1 MAHSNIWNSHP
12 RGYGKGSR
20 ECRVCTHPA
29 GLIRKYGLN
38 ICRQCFRENSA
49 AIGFTKS
56 AVESHVATQTADPDN
71 NGLRRRNSV
80 AVRSSSDFSYSN
92 GLAIGFRQLWT
103 MLKRNTTLQ
112 IRYRR
117 STFAQVLLG
126 PILFLF
132 LLWVLQKADT
142 SRQLKSNYHPT
153 PWTLPGIDSCQ
164 GRTPRDPCINIMFTP
179 DTPEIRQIL
188 QTVNARNNIRENKVN
203 FNFEDTYSDV
213 MTVPTK
219 TLGMVPVPNGQFIY
233 NYTLQNPNTTR
244 FGIEFSIVQGPP
256 KNYVYQTWFNFTNA
270 ANGTDPFGDSMLSF
284 TRAVDEA
291 IMLIADSNTVNL
303 STNLKDFPLV
313 PPKAASDEVV
323 SSLGAMFFFCSM
335 MVIFICVLNQIVTE
349 KELHLRHSMQMMGLK
364 TLVYWFSWWL
374 SNAVLVLI
382 SAIVICGF
390 GVAFDFSVFKYSN
403 FGALLITFFLFG
415 MSMVTMAFW
424 ITTMVKASRTAIL
437 IGIFLFIIG
446 LLFESMVFS
455 NSYVGYIWYDQGT
468 SVVAKYVLMFIPF
481 FNFGKIFLDMS
492 LFATG
497 RFDVLTS
504 TYIKGPGF
512 HWNDLYN
519 KIPSSFTPTYDD
531 ARTRHPDVP
540 APIQSWYFML
550 MNIGVFVIL
559 TLYMDQVVADDYGN
573 KRHLLFFLDPSFY
586 GWNIR
591 KKLSAHEWITAQ
603 EANKAKRDVK
613 RKSVNKGH
621 GVPAE
626 DEDDNDVV
634 IERELALDSNF
645 ETQAR
650 ICNLQKVFR
659 ESAFRQSPLDKIAVK
674 DLCLTLQEGKLLA
687 LLGQNGAGK
696 STTMNML
703 SGLTKSTGG
712 DALFYGLS
720 MNSEMAEIRSMMGV
734 CPQHDILFDDLTA
747 EEHIYLYAGLKNV
760 PKEEIPALA
769 EERLKAVRLW
779 KVKDRLSHTYSGGM
793 KRRLSMV
800 ISTLGDPKIIF
811 LDEPTTGM
819 DPTNRRH
826 VWSFIEKFKQGRI
839 IILTTHSMEE
849 ADILGDRICVM
860 AHGRLRAIGNSIH
873 LKNKFGAGYR
883 ISMMTDPAN
892 TERVKGLIESMVPG
906 CILKDDSAGA
916 LLYQFPPTSMGSIP
930 RLVQWLE
937 AVDGGAAGLTPRGT
951 GSHKSSNANSGQ
963 TTPAVGRI
971 TSGDDITTSLQHTN
985 QNLAGASGEPLVH
998 GYGISQTSLEEVFLK
1013 LIRDANP
1020 EGYQGYEVSKNSKG
1034 NDEKQNS
1041 DSTLRHRSTAA

>member
-1 MAHSNIWNSHP
+1 MPS
-12 RGYGKGSR
+12 
-20 ECRVCTHPA
+20 V
-29 GLIRKYGLN
+29 
-38 ICRQCFRENSA
+38 SA
-49 AIGFTKS
+49 
-56 AVESHVATQTADPDN
+56 E
-71 NGLRRRNSV
+71 
-80 AVRSSSDFSYSN
+80 RSSEGLSPLPEEGDSNTPIVYDNRAKARTSGTVQHDFSYHN
-92 GLAIGFRQLWT
+92 GIAVGFRQLWT
-103 MLKRNTTLQ
+103 MLKRNTILQ
-112 IRYRR
+112 LRYRR
-117 STFAQVLLG
+117 STFAQTLLG

-132 LLWVLQKADT
+132 LLWLLQKADT
-142 SRQLKSNYHPT
+142 SRQLRSNYHPEA
-153 PWTLPGIDSCQ
+153 WSLPGIDQCQ
-164 GRTPRDPCINIMFTP
+164 GASPKDPCINIMFAP

-188 QTVNARNNIRENKVN
+188 STVNSRNQIREPSIQLG
-203 FNFEDTYSDV
+203 FETA
-213 MTVPTK
+213 MTVSDLKTRPSS
-219 TLGMVPVPNGQFIY
+219 TLGMVPVPNAQFIY
-233 NYTLQNPNTTR
+233 DYTLQNPNTTR

-256 KNYVYQTWFNFTNA
+256 KNYVYQTWFNFTNS
-270 ANGTDPFGDSMLSF
+270 ANGTDPFGDSLLSF

-291 IMLIADSNTVNL
+291 IMLIADSSDVNL
-303 STNLKDFPLV
+303 STSLKDFPLV
-313 PPKAASDEVV
+313 PPTLASDEVV

-335 MVIFICVLNQIVTE
+335 MIIFICVLNQIVTE

-374 SNAVLVLI
+374 SNAFLVLI

-390 GVAFDFSVFKYSN
+390 GMAFDFTVFKNSN
-403 FGALLITFFLFG
+403 FLALLITFFLFG
-415 MSMVTMAFW
+415 LSMVTMAFW

-455 NSYVGYIWYDQGT
+455 NSYVGYIWYDSST
-468 SVVAKYVLMFIPF
+468 SPVAKYVLMFIPF

-497 RFDVLTS
+497 RFDLLTS
-504 TYIKGPGF
+504 TYIPGPGF

-519 KIPSSFTPTYDD
+519 KIPSDYTPTYDD

-540 APIQSWYFML
+540 APIQSWYLML
-550 MNIGVFVIL
+550 MNIGVFAIL
-559 TLYMDQVVADDYGN
+559 TLYLDQVVADDYGN
-573 KRHLLFFLDPSFY
+573 KRHPLFFLDPSFY

-591 KKLSAHEWITAQ
+591 KKLSIKEWIAVQ
-603 EANKAKRDVK
+603 QGNKVKRDVRMK
-613 RKSVNKGH
+613 KMNKNRSN
-621 GVPAE
+621 VPIE
-626 DEDDNDVV
+626 DPDDEDV
-634 IERELALDSNF
+634 IVERAHALDAGF

-650 ICNLQKVFR
+650 ICNLQKVFQ
-659 ESAFRQSPLDKIAVK
+659 ESAFRKSPLDKIAVK

-720 MNSEMAEIRSMMGV
+720 MNSEMAQIRSMMGV
-734 CPQHDILFDDLTA
+734 CPQHDILFGDLTA
-747 EEHIYLYAGLKNV
+747 EEHIQLYAGLKNV
-760 PKEEIPALA
+760 PKHEIPRLT

-793 KRRLSMV
+793 KRRLSLV
-800 ISTLGDPKIIF
+800 ISTLGDPSIVF

-860 AHGRLRAIGNSIH
+860 AHGRLRAIGNSVH

-883 ISMMTDPAN
+883 ISLVTDPVN
-892 TERVKGLIESMVPG
+892 TELVKSLIEAKVPG

-937 AVDGGAAGLTPRGT
+937 GVDGGAGSARGSSNSTPSNRST
-951 GSHKSSNANSGQ
+951 QHSNANSGCN
-963 TTPAVGRI
+963 TPVSTNMDRGNDLAAAAAVAVPDYSNVGSAN
-971 TSGDDITTSLQHTN
+971 T
-985 QNLAGASGEPLVH
+985 LVH

-1020 EGYQGYEVSKNSKG
+1020 EGYQGYEVSKKVD
-1034 NDEKQNS
+1034 DEKKEQE
-1041 DSTLRHRSTAA
+1041 STLRNRGTGR

>member
-1 MAHSNIWNSHP
+1 MD
-12 RGYGKGSR
+12 
-20 ECRVCTHPA
+20 PA
-29 GLIRKYGLN
+29 
-38 ICRQCFRENSA
+38 
-49 AIGFTKS
+49 
-56 AVESHVATQTADPDN
+56 
-71 NGLRRRNSV
+71 
-80 AVRSSSDFSYSN
+80 
-92 GLAIGFRQLWT
+92 
-103 MLKRNTTLQ
+103 
-112 IRYRR
+112 RYRHVPGKPQLISPSLTITKKR
-117 STFAQVLLG
+117 SPLLTF
-126 PILFLF
+126 
-132 LLWVLQKADT
+132 
-142 SRQLKSNYHPT
+142 SSN
-153 PWTLPGIDSCQ
+153 LRLQ

-179 DTPEIRQIL
+179 DTPEVRQIL
-188 QTVNARNNIRENKVN
+188 TTLSSRNQIRETKVN
-203 FNFEDTYSDV
+203 LGFEDQYSDV
-213 MTVPTK
+213 TTVPTT
-219 TLGMVPVPNGQFIY
+219 TLGMVPVPNAQFIY

-244 FGIEFSIVQGPP
+244 FGIEFSIVEGPP

-270 ANGTDPFGDSMLSF
+270 ANGTDPFGDSLLSF

-291 IMLIADSNTVNL
+291 IMLNADSNTAEL
-303 STNLKDFPLV
+303 QTTLKDFPLV
-313 PPKAASDEVV
+313 PPSLASDEVV

-374 SNAVLVLI
+374 SNALLVFI
-382 SAIVICGF
+382 SAIVICAF
-390 GVAFDFSVFKYSN
+390 GMAFDFTIFKNTN
-403 FGALLITFFLFG
+403 FIALVITFFLFG
-415 MSMVTMAFW
+415 LSMVTMAFW
-424 ITTMVKASRTAIL
+424 ITTMVKVSRTAIL

-455 NSYVGYIWYDQGT
+455 NSYVGYIWYDSGT

-492 LFATG
+492 LYASG
-497 RFDVLTS
+497 HLDLLTQ
-504 TYIKGPGF
+504 TYIPGPGF

-519 KIPSSFTPTYDD
+519 KIPDAFTPTYDE
-531 ARTRHPDVP
+531 ARTRHPNVP
-540 APIQSWYFML
+540 PPIQSWYFML
-550 MNIGVFVIL
+550 MNIGVFAIL
-559 TLYMDQVVADDYGN
+559 TLYLDQVVADDYGN

-591 KKLSAHEWITAQ
+591 KKLSTHEWIAAQ
-603 EANKAKRDVK
+603 ESSKAKRDAK
-613 RKSVNKGH
+613 RLSMNKKRDDIL
-621 GVPAE
+621 VE
-626 DEDDNDVV
+626 DDDDNDVV
-634 IERELALDSNF
+634 IERGMALDGDF

-659 ESAFRQSPLDKIAVK
+659 ESSFRQSPLDKIAVK

-703 SGLTKSTGG
+703 SGLTRSTGG

-747 EEHIYLYAGLKNV
+747 EEHIRLYAGLKNV
-760 PKEEIPALA
+760 PKEEIPALT

-883 ISMMTDPAN
+883 ISMMTDPSN
-892 TERVKGLIESMVPG
+892 TERVKALIENMVPG

-937 AVDGGAAGLTPRGT
+937 GVDGGSR
-951 GSHKSSNANSGQ
+951 SHKSSNANSGQ
-963 TTPAVGRI
+963 NTPL
-971 TSGDDITTSLQHTN
+971 SGMTNTDDISSSLRQTN
-985 QNLAGASGEPLVH
+985 SLTAPPHFNNHSSDAEPLVH

-1020 EGYQGYEVSKNSKG
+1020 DGYQGYESSKN
-1034 NDEKQNS
+1034 NEKPAQ
-1041 DSTLRHRSTAA
+1041 DATLRQRTTAA

>member
-1 MAHSNIWNSHP
+1 MAS
-12 RGYGKGSR
+12 KG
-20 ECRVCTHPA
+20 PA
-29 GLIRKYGLN
+29 LQDSVPEEDGQLHI
-38 ICRQCFRENSA
+38 
-49 AIGFTKS
+49 KS
-56 AVESHVATQTADPDN
+56 AQQQQ
-71 NGLRRRNSV
+71 
-80 AVRSSSDFSYSN
+80 DFSYQS
-92 GLAIGFRQLWT
+92 GIAIGFRQLWT
-103 MLKRNTTLQ
+103 MLKRNTILQ

-117 STFAQVLLG
+117 STFAQTLLG

-142 SRQLKSNYHPT
+142 SRQLQSNYHPK
-153 PWTLPGIDSCQ
+153 PWTLPGIDQCQ
-164 GRTPRDPCINIMFTP
+164 GRTPSDPCINIMFTP
-179 DTPEIRQIL
+179 DTPEIREIL
-188 QTVNARNNIRENKVN
+188 ATVNSRNQLREPTVSLKFMNA
-203 FNFEDTYSDV
+203 FTASDV
-213 MTVPTK
+213 NTLPTE
-219 TLGMVPVPNGQFIY
+219 TQGMVPVPNGKFIY
-233 NYTLQNPNTTR
+233 DYTLQNPNTTR

-256 KNYVYQTWFNFTNA
+256 KNYAYQTWFNFTNS
-270 ANGTDPFGDSMLSF
+270 ANGTDPFGDSLLSF

-291 IMLIADSNTVNL
+291 ILLLTDSS
-303 STNLKDFPLV
+303 STDLNVSLKDFPKV
-313 PPKAASDEVV
+313 PPTLASDQVV

-382 SAIVICGF
+382 SAVVICGF
-390 GVAFDFSVFKYSN
+390 GIAFGFTVFKNSN
-403 FGALLITFFLFG
+403 FLALLVTFFLFG
-415 MSMVTMAFW
+415 LSMVTMAFW

-455 NSYVGYIWYDQGT
+455 NSFVGYLWYDAST
-468 SVVAKYVLMFIPF
+468 SPVARYVLMFIPF

-497 RFDVLTS
+497 RFDLLTE
-504 TYIKGPGF
+504 TYIPGPGF
-512 HWNDLYN
+512 HWSDLYN
-519 KIPSSFTPTYDD
+519 KVPADFTPTYDD

-540 APIQSWYFML
+540 APIQSWYLML
-550 MNIGVFVIL
+550 MNIGVFAIL
-559 TLYMDQVVADDYGN
+559 TLYFDQVVADDYGN
-573 KRHLLFFLDPSFY
+573 RRHLLFFLDPSFY

-591 KKLSAHEWITAQ
+591 KKLTTKEWIAAQ
-603 EANKAKRDVK
+603 EANKFKRDVRRQK
-613 RKSVNKGH
+613 MEKGR
-621 GVPAE
+621 VPRE
-626 DEDDNDVV
+626 DEDDNDVDE
-634 IERELALDSNF
+634 ERRNALDADF
-645 ETQAR
+645 ETSAR
-650 ICNLQKVFR
+650 ICNLQKVFQ
-659 ESAFRQSPLDKIAVK
+659 ESTFRKSPLDKIAVK
-674 DLCLTLQEGKLLA
+674 DLCLTLQDGKLLA

-734 CPQHDILFDDLTA
+734 CPQHDILFGDLTA
-747 EEHIYLYAGLKNV
+747 EEHIQLYAGLKNV
-760 PKEEIPALA
+760 PKEEIPMLT
-769 EERLKAVRLW
+769 EDRLKAVRLW

-883 ISMMTDPAN
+883 ISIMTDPST
-892 TERVKGLIESMVPG
+892 TEQVKAVVETKVPG
-906 CILKDDSAGA
+906 AILKDDSAGA
-916 LLYQFPPTSMGSIP
+916 LLYQFPPSSMGSIP
-930 RLVQWLE
+930 QLVQWLE
-937 AVDGGAAGLTPRGT
+937 GTDTAEIASLPASSEGNSKNNSGRNTPLPPVNG
-951 GSHKSSNANSGQ
+951 SSNNSLDIHASNALANSTGHA
-963 TTPAVGRI
+963 PKVNA
-971 TSGDDITTSLQHTN
+971 LQW
-985 QNLAGASGEPLVH
+985 
-998 GYGISQTSLEEVFLK
+998 GISQTSLEDVFLK

-1020 EGYQGYEVSKNSKG
+1020 DGYQGYEVSSSKEKNV
-1034 NDEKQNS
+1034 DDPEA
-1041 DSTLRHRSTAA
+1041 TLRNRKA

>member
-1 MAHSNIWNSHP
+1 MSIEETNHDST
-12 RGYGKGSR
+12 G
-20 ECRVCTHPA
+20 RVTATAVHA
-29 GLIRKYGLN
+29 TEQQKKTANTLN
-38 ICRQCFRENSA
+38 
-49 AIGFTKS
+49 
-56 AVESHVATQTADPDN
+56 VQTATDQ
-71 NGLRRRNSV
+71 
-80 AVRSSSDFSYSN
+80 DFSYQN
-92 GLAIGFRQLWT
+92 GIVIGFRQLGT
-103 MLKRNTTLQ
+103 MLRRNTILQ
-112 IRYRR
+112 LRYRR
-117 STFAQVLLG
+117 STFAQTLLG

-142 SRQLKSNYHPT
+142 SRQLRSNYHPES
-153 PWTLPGIDSCQ
+153 WILPGIDTCQ
-164 GRTPRDPCINIMFTP
+164 GRTPKDACINVMFTP

-188 QTVNARNNIRENKVN
+188 TTVSNNNKVREPTVDLAFAN
-203 FNFEDTYSDV
+203 AFSASDLN
-213 MTVPTK
+213 TLPTT
-219 TLGMVPVPNGQFIY
+219 TLGLVPVPNGDFIY
-233 NYTLQNPNTTR
+233 KYSLQNPNTTR

-256 KNYVYQTWFNFTNA
+256 KNYVYQTWFNFTTS
-270 ANGTDPFGDSMLSF
+270 ANGTDPFGDSLLSF

-291 IMLIADSNTVNL
+291 ILQIAEGTSANL
-303 STNLKDFPLV
+303 NARLKDFPKV
-313 PPKAASDEVV
+313 PPLHTSDQVV

-335 MVIFICVLNQIVTE
+335 MVIFICVLNQIVME

-382 SAIVICGF
+382 SAVVICGF
-390 GVAFDFSVFKYSN
+390 GVAFGFSVFTNSN
-403 FGALLITFFLFG
+403 FGALVITFFLFG
-415 MSMVTMAFW
+415 LAMVTMAFW

-455 NSYVGYIWYDQGT
+455 NSYVGYIWYDEGT
-468 SVVAKYVLMFIPF
+468 SVAGKYVLMFIPF

-492 LFATG
+492 LFSSG
-497 RFDVLTS
+497 RFDLLTS
-504 TYIKGPGF
+504 TPIPGPGF
-512 HWNDLYN
+512 HWNNLYD
-519 KIPSSFTPTYDD
+519 KIPTSFTPTYDTYK
-531 ARTRHPDVP
+531 TRHPDVP
-540 APIQSWYFML
+540 APIQSWYLLL
-550 MNIGVFVIL
+550 MNIGVFAIL
-559 TLYMDQVVADDYGN
+559 TLYFDQVVADDYGN
-573 KRHLLFFLDPSFY
+573 KRHPLFFLDPSFY
-586 GWNIR
+586 GLNMR
-591 KKLSAHEWITAQ
+591 KKLSNHDWIAAQ
-603 EANKAKRDVK
+603 QANKAKRDAYMVK
-613 RKSVNKGH
+613 MSKDRSDL
-621 GVPAE
+621 PIE
-626 DEDDNDVV
+626 DEDDEDVTV
-634 IERELALDSNF
+634 ERGLALDSNY
-645 ETQAR
+645 ETAAR

-659 ESAFRQSPLDKIAVK
+659 ESAFRKSPLDKIAVK

-703 SGLTKSTGG
+703 SGLTRSTGG
-712 DALFYGLS
+712 DATFYGLS

-747 EEHIYLYAGLKNV
+747 KEHIQLYAGLKNV
-760 PKEEIPALA
+760 PKEEIPRLT

-779 KVKDRLSHTYSGGM
+779 NVKDKLSHTYSGGM

-883 ISMMTDPAN
+883 ISLMTDPAN
-892 TERVKGLIESMVPG
+892 TEYVKSQIESRVPG

-916 LLYQFPPTSMGSIP
+916 LLYQFPPSSMSSIP
-930 RLVQWLE
+930 GLVQWLE
-937 AVDGGAAGLTPRGT
+937 TVDGGTSSTVRPAGSAQG
-951 GSHKSSNANSGQ
+951 SNANSGRN
-963 TTPAVGRI
+963 TPLPL
-971 TSGDDITTSLQHTN
+971 SSSEN
-985 QNLAGASGEPLVH
+985 QISSAPGLTPVSVHLGQNEHAEPLVH

-1020 EGYQGYEVSKNSKG
+1020 EGYQGYEVKKSKKSTA
-1034 NDEKQNS
+1034 DVVDDKQDS
-1041 DSTLRHRSTAA
+1041 DATLRNRRQ

>member
-1 MAHSNIWNSHP
+1 
-12 RGYGKGSR
+12 
-20 ECRVCTHPA
+20 
-29 GLIRKYGLN
+29 
-38 ICRQCFRENSA
+38 
-49 AIGFTKS
+49 
-56 AVESHVATQTADPDN
+56 
-71 NGLRRRNSV
+71 
-80 AVRSSSDFSYSN
+80 
-92 GLAIGFRQLWT
+92 
-103 MLKRNTTLQ
+103 
-112 IRYRR
+112 
-117 STFAQVLLG
+117 
-126 PILFLF
+126 
-132 LLWVLQKADT
+132 
-142 SRQLKSNYHPT
+142 
-153 PWTLPGIDSCQ
+153 
-164 GRTPRDPCINIMFTP
+164 MFTP
-179 DTPEIRQIL
+179 DTPEIHQIL
-188 QTVNARNNIRENKVN
+188 TTVSARNHIREDK
-203 FNFEDTYSDV
+203 FTLNFESTYSDV
-213 MTVPTK
+213 TVVPTA
-219 TLGMVPVPNGQFIY
+219 TLGMVPVPSGQFIY

-244 FGIEFSIVQGPP
+244 FGIEFSIVEGPP

-270 ANGTDPFGDSMLSF
+270 ANGTDPFGDSLLSF
-284 TRAVDEA
+284 TRAIDEA
-291 IMLIADSNTVNL
+291 IMLTADSNTVNL
-303 STNLKDFPLV
+303 STTLKDFPLV
-313 PPKAASDEVV
+313 PPSLASDEVV

-374 SNAVLVLI
+374 SNALLVFI

-390 GVAFDFSVFKYSN
+390 GMAFNFTIFKNTN
-403 FGALLITFFLFG
+403 FLALVITFFLFG
-415 MSMVTMAFW
+415 LSMVTMAFW
-424 ITTMVKASRTAIL
+424 ITTMVRVSRTAIL

-455 NSYVGYIWYDQGT
+455 NSYVGYIWYDSST

-492 LFATG
+492 LFASG
-497 RFDVLTS
+497 RFDVLTD
-504 TYIKGPGF
+504 TYIPGPGF
-512 HWNDLYN
+512 HWGDLYN
-519 KIPSSFTPTYDD
+519 KIPDAFTPTYDD
-531 ARTRHPDVP
+531 ARTRHPNVP
-540 APIQSWYFML
+540 PPIQSWYFML
-550 MNIGVFVIL
+550 MNIGVFALL
-559 TLYMDQVVADDYGN
+559 TLYLDQVVADDYGN

-591 KKLSAHEWITAQ
+591 KKLTTQEWIAAQ
-603 EANKAKRDVK
+603 ENNKAKRDAK
-613 RKSVNKGH
+613 RKSMNKNRNI
-621 GVPAE
+621 PAE
-626 DEDDNDVV
+626 DEDDDDVV
-634 IERELALDSNF
+634 VEKGMALDGTF

-659 ESAFRQSPLDKIAVK
+659 ESSLRQSPLDKIAVK

-734 CPQHDILFDDLTA
+734 CPQHDILIDDLTA
-747 EEHIYLYAGLKNV
+747 EEHIRLYAGLKNV
-760 PKEEIPALA
+760 PKEEIPALT
-769 EERLKAVRLW
+769 EDRLKAVRLW

-883 ISMMTDPAN
+883 ISMMTDPSN
-892 TERVKGLIESMVPG
+892 TERVKSLIESMVPG

-937 AVDGGAAGLTPRGT
+937 GVDGGAGSAKGT
-951 GSHKSSNANSGQ
+951 GSQKGSNANSGQ
-963 TTPAVGRI
+963 NTPLARM
-971 TSGDDITTSLQHTN
+971 TNADDITASLYQTN
-985 QNLAGASGEPLVH
+985 SLAVPSHLHNQAGGDAEPLVH

-1020 EGYQGYEVSKNSKG
+1020 DGYQGYEVAKG
-1034 NDEKQNS
+1034 ADEKPAQ
-1041 DSTLRHRSTAA
+1041 DSTLRHRTTAA

>member
-1 MAHSNIWNSHP
+1 MAS
-12 RGYGKGSR
+12 KGPSPQDSVP
-20 ECRVCTHPA
+20 EEDGQLH
-29 GLIRKYGLN
+29 I
-38 ICRQCFRENSA
+38 
-49 AIGFTKS
+49 KS
-56 AVESHVATQTADPDN
+56 AQQQH
-71 NGLRRRNSV
+71 
-80 AVRSSSDFSYSN
+80 DFSYQS
-92 GLAIGFRQLWT
+92 GIAIGFRQLWT
-103 MLKRNTTLQ
+103 MLKRNTILQ

-117 STFAQVLLG
+117 STFAQTLLG

-142 SRQLKSNYHPT
+142 SRQLRSNYHPT
-153 PWTLPGIDSCQ
+153 SWTLPGIDQCQ
-164 GRTPRDPCINIMFTP
+164 GRTPSDPCINIMFTP
-179 DTPEIRQIL
+179 DTPEIREIL
-188 QTVNARNNIRENKVN
+188 ATVNSRNQMRESSVSLKFTDRPFTTADLN
-203 FNFEDTYSDV
+203 TL
-213 MTVPTK
+213 PTA
-219 TLGMVPVPNGQFIY
+219 TLGMVPVPNGKFIY
-233 NYTLQNPNTTR
+233 DYTLQNPNTTR

-256 KNYVYQTWFNFTNA
+256 KNYAYQTWFNFTNS
-270 ANGTDPFGDSMLSF
+270 ANDTDPFGDSLLSF

-291 IMLIADSNTVNL
+291 ILLLTDSS
-303 STNLKDFPLV
+303 STDLNVSLKDFPKV
-313 PPKAASDEVV
+313 PPNLASDQVV
-323 SSLGAMFFFCSM
+323 SGLGAMFFFCSM

-382 SAIVICGF
+382 I
-390 GVAFDFSVFKYSN
+390 FKNSN
-403 FGALLITFFLFG
+403 FLALLITFFLFG
-415 MSMVTMAFW
+415 LSMVTMAFW

-455 NSYVGYIWYDQGT
+455 NSFVGYLWYDSST
-468 SVVAKYVLMFIPF
+468 SPVARYVLMFIPF
-481 FNFGKIFLDMS
+481 FNFGKIFLDMA

-497 RFDVLTS
+497 RFDLLTE
-504 TYIKGPGF
+504 TYIPGPGF

-519 KIPSSFTPTYDD
+519 KVPTDFTPTYDD

-540 APIQSWYFML
+540 APIQSWYLML
-550 MNIGVFVIL
+550 MNIGLFAIL
-559 TLYMDQVVADDYGN
+559 TLYFDQVVADDYGN
-573 KRHLLFFLDPSFY
+573 RRHLLFFLDPSFY

-591 KKLSAHEWITAQ
+591 KKLTTKEWIAVQ
-603 EANKAKRDVK
+603 EANKSKRDVR
-613 RKSVNKGH
+613 RKKMEKGR
-621 GVPAE
+621 VPRE
-626 DEDDNDVV
+626 DDDDNDVDE
-634 IERELALDSNF
+634 ERRSALDADF
-645 ETQAR
+645 ETSAR
-650 ICNLQKVFR
+650 ICNLQKVFQ
-659 ESAFRQSPLDKIAVK
+659 ESAFRRSPLDKIAVK
-674 DLCLTLQEGKLLA
+674 DLCLTLQDGKLLA

-734 CPQHDILFDDLTA
+734 CPQHDILFGDLTA
-747 EEHIYLYAGLKNV
+747 EEHIQLYAGLKNV
-760 PKEEIPALA
+760 PKEEIPKLT
-769 EERLKAVRLW
+769 EDRLKAVRLW

-883 ISMMTDPAN
+883 ISIMTDLST
-892 TERVKGLIESMVPG
+892 TEQVKAIVETKVPG
-906 CILKDDSAGA
+906 AILKDDSAGA
-916 LLYQFPPTSMGSIP
+916 LLYQFPPSSMDSIP
-930 RLVQWLE
+930 QLVQWLE
-937 AVDGGAAGLTPRGT
+937 GTDTTEIASLPASSEGNSKNNSGRNTPLPPLSG
-951 GSHKSSNANSGQ
+951 SSNNLETHANNALANS
-963 TTPAVGRI
+963 TGRAPKVNA
-971 TSGDDITTSLQHTN
+971 LQW
-985 QNLAGASGEPLVH
+985 
-998 GYGISQTSLEEVFLK
+998 GISQTSLEDVFLK

-1020 EGYQGYEVSKNSKG
+1020 DGYQGYEVSSSKENSV
-1034 NDEKQNS
+1034 DDHE
-1041 DSTLRHRSTAA
+1041 TILRNRKA

>member
-1 MAHSNIWNSHP
+1 
-12 RGYGKGSR
+12 
-20 ECRVCTHPA
+20 
-29 GLIRKYGLN
+29 
-38 ICRQCFRENSA
+38 
-49 AIGFTKS
+49 
-56 AVESHVATQTADPDN
+56 
-71 NGLRRRNSV
+71 
-80 AVRSSSDFSYSN
+80 
-92 GLAIGFRQLWT
+92 
-103 MLKRNTTLQ
+103 
-112 IRYRR
+112 IRYKR
-117 STFAQVLLG
+117 STFAQTLLG
-126 PILFLF
+126 PIVFLF
-132 LLWVLQKADT
+132 LLWILQKADT
-142 SRQLKSNYHPT
+142 SRQLKSNYHPI
-153 PWTLPGIDSCQ
+153 PWTLPGITNCQ
-164 GRTPRDPCINIMFTP
+164 GRTPRNPCINIMFTP
-179 DTPEIRQIL
+179 DTPEVRQIL
-188 QTVNARNNIRENKVN
+188 TTVNTRNQAREPLVN
-203 FNFEDTYSDV
+203 FEFENAMTASDL
-213 MTVPTK
+213 TTRPSS
-219 TLGMVPVPNGQFIY
+219 TLGMVPVPNAQFIY
-233 NYTLQNPNTTR
+233 DYTLQNPNTTR
-244 FGIEFSIVQGPP
+244 IGIEFTINPGPP
-256 KNYVYQTWFNFTNA
+256 KDYIYQTWFNFTA
-270 ANGTDPFGDSMLSF
+270 TANNTDPFGDSLLSF

-291 IMLIADSNTVNL
+291 ILQIAEGSSASLQT
-303 STNLKDFPLV
+303 TLKDFPLV
-313 PPKAASDEVV
+313 PPTAASDEVV
-323 SSLGAMFFFCSM
+323 TSLGAMFFFCSM
-335 MVIFICVLNQIVTE
+335 MVIFICVLNQIVAE

-364 TLVYWFSWWL
+364 TIVYWLSWWL
-374 SNAVLVLI
+374 SNALLVLI

-390 GVAFDFSVFKYSN
+390 GVAFGFTVFTNTN
-403 FGALLITFFLFG
+403 FLVLLITFTLFG
-415 MSMVTMAFW
+415 LSMVTMAFW
-424 ITTMVKASRTAIL
+424 ITTMVKVSRTAIL

-455 NSYVGYIWYDQGT
+455 NSFVGYIWYDSGT

-497 RFDVLTS
+497 RFDILTS
-504 TYIKGPGF
+504 TYIPGPGF
-512 HWNDLYN
+512 HWSDLYN
-519 KIPSSFTPTYDD
+519 PIPSDFTPTYDD
-531 ARTRHPDVP
+531 ARTRHPNVP

-559 TLYMDQVVADDYGN
+559 TLYFDQVVADDYGN
-573 KRHLLFFLDPSFY
+573 KRHPLFFLDPTFY
-586 GWNIR
+586 GWHIR
-591 KKLSAHEWITAQ
+591 KKLTPRQWIAAQ
-603 EANKAKRDVK
+603 EANKSKRDARMQKMTKK
-613 RKSVNKGH
+613 RHDIPV
-621 GVPAE
+621 E
-626 DEDDNDVV
+626 DEDDEDVK
-634 IERELALDSNF
+634 IERQMALDADF

-650 ICNLQKVFR
+650 ICNLQKVFQ
-659 ESAFRQSPLDKIAVK
+659 ESSFKKSPLDKIAVK

-712 DALFYGLS
+712 DAMFYGLS
-720 MNSEMAEIRSMMGV
+720 MNSEMAQIRSMMGV
-734 CPQHDILFDDLTA
+734 CPQHDILFGDMTA
-747 EEHIYLYAGLKNV
+747 EEHIQLYAGLKNV
-760 PKEEIPALA
+760 PKHEIPRLT

-883 ISMMTDPAN
+883 ISMVTDPSN
-892 TERVKGLIESMVPG
+892 TELVKSLIESKVPG

-937 AVDGGAAGLTPRGT
+937 GVDGGSRSTPTNRSAQG
-951 GSHKSSNANSGQ
+951 SNANSGRN
-963 TTPAVGRI
+963 TPLA
-971 TSGDDITTSLQHTN
+971 TSNSANDLSGVTTTSTAPDYNNVGNAQALI
-985 QNLAGASGEPLVH
+985 H

-1020 EGYQGYEVSKNSKG
+1020 EGYQGYEVAKPLEDK
-1034 NDEKQNS
+1034 KQES
-1041 DSTLRHRSTAA
+1041 ESTLRNRGTGH

>member
-1 MAHSNIWNSHP
+1 MPSTVETPASQDLGSRLKGSAENEFNSNIHVTSGAVHSN
-12 RGYGKGSR
+12 
-20 ECRVCTHPA
+20 
-29 GLIRKYGLN
+29 
-38 ICRQCFRENSA
+38 
-49 AIGFTKS
+49 
-56 AVESHVATQTADPDN
+56 
-71 NGLRRRNSV
+71 
-80 AVRSSSDFSYSN
+80 SYRN

-103 MLKRNTTLQ
+103 MLKRNTILQ

-117 STFAQVLLG
+117 STFAQTLFG
-126 PILFLF
+126 PILFLL
-132 LLWVLQKADT
+132 LLWILQKADT
-142 SRQLKSNYHPT
+142 SRQLKSNYHPK
-153 PWTLPGIDSCQ
+153 PWTLPGIDNCQ
-164 GRTPRDPCINIMFTP
+164 GRTPNDPCINVMFAP

-188 QTVNARNNIRENKVN
+188 TTVNKLNQAREPAVKL
-203 FNFEDTYSDV
+203 NFENA
-213 MTVPTK
+213 MTATDLSNLPTS
-219 TLGMVPVPNGQFIY
+219 TLGMVPVPDGQFIY
-233 NYTLQNPNTTR
+233 NYTLTNPNVTR

-256 KNYVYQTWFNFTNA
+256 KNYAYQTWFNFTNS
-270 ANGTDPFGDSMLSF
+270 ANGTDPFGDSLLSF
-284 TRAVDEA
+284 TRAIDEA
-291 IMLIADSNTVNL
+291 ILQISEGSSAAL
-303 STNLKDFPLV
+303 SATLKDFPLV
-313 PPKAASDEVV
+313 PPTLASDEVV

-335 MVIFICVLNQIVTE
+335 MVIFICVLNQIVAE

-364 TLVYWFSWWL
+364 TVVYWFSWWL
-374 SNAVLVLI
+374 SNALLVLI
-382 SAIVICGF
+382 SAVVICAFGIAFGF
-390 GVAFDFSVFKYSN
+390 TVFKNSN
-403 FGALLITFFLFG
+403 FLALLITFFLFG
-415 MSMVTMAFW
+415 LSMVTMAFW

-455 NSYVGYIWYDQGT
+455 NSFVGYLWYDSGT
-468 SVVAKYVLMFIPF
+468 SVIAKHVLMFIPF
-481 FNFGKIFLDMS
+481 FNFGKVFLDMS

-497 RFDVLTS
+497 RFDVLTE
-504 TYIKGPGF
+504 TYIPGPGF
-512 HWNDLYN
+512 HWSDMYN
-519 KIPSSFTPTYDD
+519 KIPPSFTPTYDD

-550 MNIGVFVIL
+550 MNIGVFAIL
-559 TLYMDQVVADDYGN
+559 TLYFDQVIADDYGN
-573 KRHLLFFLDPSFY
+573 RRHPLFFLDPSFY
-586 GWNIR
+586 GWHIH
-591 KKLSAHEWITAQ
+591 KKLAGRDWIAAQ
-603 EANKAKRDVK
+603 ETDKDKRDLRMK
-613 RKSVNKGH
+613 KMGKKYEL
-621 GVPAE
+621 PYE
-626 DEDDNDVV
+626 DEDDDDVKA
-634 IERELALDSNF
+634 ERLLALDSDF

-650 ICNLQKVFR
+650 ICNLQKVFQ
-659 ESAFRQSPLDKIAVK
+659 ESQFRKSPLDKIAVK

-712 DALFYGLS
+712 DAMFYGLS

-734 CPQHDILFDDLTA
+734 CPQHDILFGDMTA
-747 EEHIYLYAGLKNV
+747 EEHIQLYAGLKNV
-760 PKEEIPALA
+760 PKHDIPRLT

-779 KVKDRLSHTYSGGM
+779 NVKDKLSHTYSGGM

-883 ISMMTDPAN
+883 ISLVTDPSN
-892 TERVKGLIESMVPG
+892 TEYVKSQIESKVPD

-916 LLYQFPPTSMGSIP
+916 LLYQFPPTSMRSIP
-930 RLVQWLE
+930 RLVEWLE
-937 AVDGGAAGLTPRGT
+937 SNGAASTR
-951 GSHKSSNANSGQ
+951 N
-963 TTPAVGRI
+963 
-971 TSGDDITTSLQHTN
+971 TSTN
-985 QNLAGASGEPLVH
+985 VHPLIQ

-1020 EGYQGYEVSKNSKG
+1020 EGYQGYEIAKKI
-1034 NDEKQNS
+1034 DEPES
-1041 DSTLRHRSTAA
+1041 DSTLRNRGSGR

>member
-1 MAHSNIWNSHP
+1 MPSISAEQPAQDPAILSEESTANNMQPSVKAQQAQPRAAH
-12 RGYGKGSR
+12 R
-20 ECRVCTHPA
+20 
-29 GLIRKYGLN
+29 
-38 ICRQCFRENSA
+38 
-49 AIGFTKS
+49 
-56 AVESHVATQTADPDN
+56 
-71 NGLRRRNSV
+71 
-80 AVRSSSDFSYSN
+80 DFSYQS
-92 GLAIGFRQLWT
+92 GIAIGFRQLWT

-117 STFAQVLLG
+117 STFAQTLLG

-142 SRQLKSNYHPT
+142 SAQLKSNYHPE
-153 PWTLPGIDSCQ
+153 PWALPGISQCQ
-164 GRTPRDPCINIMFTP
+164 GRTPGDPCINVMFTP

-188 QTVNARNNIRENKVN
+188 AAVNNRNQIREPNVQLG
-203 FNFEDTYSDV
+203 FETALTTADLSA
-213 MTVPTK
+213 PPAS
-219 TLGMVPVPNGQFIY
+219 TLGMVPVPNAKFIY
-233 NYTLQNPNTTR
+233 DYTLQNPNTTR
-244 FGIEFSIVQGPP
+244 FGIEFSIVEGPP
-256 KNYVYQTWFNFTNA
+256 KNFVYQTWFNFTNS
-270 ANGTDPFGDSMLSF
+270 ANSTDPFGDSLLSF

-291 IMLIADSNTVNL
+291 ILQIVDSNSATL
-303 STNLKDFPLV
+303 STSLKDFPLV
-313 PPKAASDEVV
+313 PPTLASDQVV

-364 TLVYWFSWWL
+364 TIVYWFSWWL

-382 SAIVICGF
+382 SAVVICAF
-390 GVAFDFSVFKYSN
+390 GIAFGFSVFKNSN
-403 FGALLITFFLFG
+403 FLALLVTFFLFG
-415 MSMVTMAFW
+415 LSMVTMAFW

-455 NSYVGYIWYDQGT
+455 NSYVGYLWYDSGT
-468 SVVAKYVLMFIPF
+468 SPIARYVLMFIPF

-492 LFATG
+492 LFSTG
-497 RFDVLTS
+497 RFDVLTE
-504 TYIKGPGF
+504 TYIPGPGF
-512 HWNDLYN
+512 HWSDLYN
-519 KIPSSFTPTYDD
+519 KIPADFTPTYDD

-540 APIQSWYFML
+540 APIQSWYLML

-559 TLYMDQVVADDYGN
+559 TLYFDQVVADDYGN
-573 KRHLLFFLDPSFY
+573 KRHPLFFLDPSFY

-591 KKLSAHEWITAQ
+591 KKLSVQEWIAAQ
-603 EANKAKRDVK
+603 QANKTKRDVRMK
-613 RKSVNKGH
+613 KMTKNRSDTQV
-621 GVPAE
+621 E
-626 DEDDNDVV
+626 DSDDEDVV
-634 IERELALDSNF
+634 EERNHALDGSI

-650 ICNLQKVFR
+650 ICNLQKVFQ
-659 ESAFRQSPLDKIAVK
+659 ESSFRKSPLDKIAVK

-720 MNSEMAEIRSMMGV
+720 MNSEMAQIRSMMGV
-734 CPQHDILFDDLTA
+734 CPQHDILFGDLTA
-747 EEHIYLYAGLKNV
+747 EEHIQLYAGLKNV
-760 PKEEIPALA
+760 PKHEIPQLT
-769 EERLKAVRLW
+769 EDRLKAVRLW
-779 KVKDRLSHTYSGGM
+779 KVKDRLSQTYSGGM
-793 KRRLSMV
+793 KRRLSLV
-800 ISTLGDPKIIF
+800 ISTLGDPSIVF

-860 AHGRLRAIGNSIH
+860 AHGRLRAIGNSVH

-883 ISMMTDPAN
+883 ISLVTDPVN
-892 TERVKGLIESMVPG
+892 TQLVKSLIESKVPG

-916 LLYQFPPTSMGSIP
+916 LLYQFPPTAMGSIP

-937 AVDGGAAGLTPRGT
+937 GVDGGAGSGQGGSTPSSRSAQG
-951 GSHKSSNANSGQ
+951 SNANSGRN
-963 TTPAVGRI
+963 TPVLAMAPSGSMTDSLSPVQAGSVPDYNNVGAAE
-971 TSGDDITTSLQHTN
+971 T
-985 QNLAGASGEPLVH
+985 LVH

-1020 EGYQGYEVSKNSKG
+1020 EGYQGYEVSKHGKE
-1034 NDEKQNS
+1034 DEKQQQDS
-1041 DSTLRHRSTAA
+1041 ESTLRNRAPGR